1 MRRPP
6 LPPRRKRSENITS
19 PRVRPGVFDVRAS
32 PLRPA
37 SRFSSVDLPTF
48 ERPAMAISG
57 AAAAGSAA
65 EIARLGDE
73 RRLVDVG
80 DAGHSRGLG

>member
-1 MRRPP
+1 MGARARR
-6 LPPRRKRSENITS
+6 SANITS

-32 PLRPA
+32 PRRAA

-57 AAAAGSAA
+57 GPSAGRPARSRASAKKAASVTSGICGTAF
-65 EIARLGDE
+65 
-73 RRLVDVG
+73 
-80 DAGHSRGLG
+80 